1 MRLWS
6 RNTAR
11 LWYLI
16 SFKLRVHDTVRVQ
29 SLFNMNL
36 MQEFSMT
43 SGDSEGTVMK
53 TILGYLE
60 EDIVQCGEFHRVQE
74 NAFEFYETME

>member
-1 MRLWS
+1 
-6 RNTAR
+6 
-11 LWYLI
+11 
-16 SFKLRVHDTVRVQ
+16 
-29 SLFNMNL
+29 MNL

-74 NAFEFYETME
+74 NAFEFYEAMELKYCTSLVSDLLYVESDTIQFGSNRYSI

>member
-1 MRLWS
+1 
-6 RNTAR
+6 
-11 LWYLI
+11 
-16 SFKLRVHDTVRVQ
+16 
-29 SLFNMNL
+29 MNL

-74 NAFEFYETME
+74 NAFEFYEAMELKYGTSLVSDLYYVTRIVIPSGSNRYSI